1 MLKRILSLV
10 TALCLLT
17 LLCVPALAEEECDH
31 VFNGDTCTKC
41 GYKCPHE
48 TYDVDNYVRKGYEV
62 IAISASEHTIRG
74 TFTDKYICKACG
86 TIFKEQVEE
95 ATRTFEHIPG
105 ADVEPIPTE
114 DAKETMKLVTYSES
128 TCAWLIKVINV
139 KACAICDRVLSKESE
154 PYFGSFI
161 FDHRFGSDGKCVL
174 CGYVKG
180 AAIPTATPEPT
191 ATLEPTA
198 TPEPTPTVK
207 PTDAPTQAPT
217 TAPTEK
223 PNAKPGKADVP
234 KTGERSF
241 APAVAALMLC
251 AAGALLL
258 SRRK

>member
-41 GYKCPHE
+41 GFVCNHY
-48 TYDVDNYVRKGYEV
+48 
-62 IAISASEHTIRG
+62 
-74 TFTDKYICKACG
+74 FTGVEESYF
-86 TIFKEQVEE
+86 FKE
-95 ATRTFEHIPG
+95 
-105 ADVEPIPTE
+105 
-114 DAKETMKLVTYSES
+114 ETT
-128 TCAWLIKVINV
+128 KVIGFSEV
-139 KACAICDRVLSKESE
+139 GHMLYGTLWFGERCLQCGVMYHTEVAQEECVDVL
-154 PYFGSFI
+154 
-161 FDHRFGSDGKCVL
+161 DHVFENDVCIV

-180 AAIPTATPEPT
+180 DPIPTATPEPT
-191 ATLEPTA
+191 VTPEPTA
-198 TPEPTPTVK
+198 TPEPTPTVQ
-207 PTDAPTQAPT
+207 PTDAPTQAPTTAPTENPTAEPTSEPTTAPTTAPTQAPT